1 MSKDTSKNINK
12 KGEKEG
18 TERNERDVFYLV
30 PPNVDEEETALRT
43 SNTSSETLRSPF
55 NTKSSSSSPSTLR
68 SPFNTKSSSSPSA
81 SRTSLSNTKSSSS
94 PSASRTSLSNTKSSS
109 SPSASQTS
117 LSNTKSSSSLS
128 ASRTSL
134 FNTKSSSNI
143 IKSKLAGLQ
152 VKILKIHLPKLM
164 ILDESQV
171 EATETLRS
179 LEKNLSNFDLKVE
192 NGILRADNMELQ
204 YKIDKLNKELE
215 ESKELNEMLIKI
227 NEEFGKENDRLYERI
242 DFYKNLRMPRSMKK
256 SSKPK
261 RKHQRNNDSED
272 SDDEIIDVDVEMDE
286 KDDEKD
292 DKDARLKTFFRE
304 VLDPYSF
311 TQQNAQLTR
320 RRNYDDTLQNFDVQP
335 LNDAPQWTCVE
346 PGNGNV
352 VYDSDI
358 GYESIYDDYM
368 YDDAETF

>member
-109 SPSASQTS
+109 
-117 LSNTKSSSSLS
+117 
-128 ASRTSL
+128 
-134 FNTKSSSNI
+134 NI

-179 LEKNLSNFDLKVE
+179 LEKNLSNFDLK
-192 NGILRADNMELQ
+192 
-204 YKIDKLNKELE
+204 
-215 ESKELNEMLIKI
+215 
-227 NEEFGKENDRLYERI
+227 EFRKENNRLYKRI
-242 DFYKNLRMPRSMKK
+242 DFYKNLQMPRSMKK

-272 SDDEIIDVDVEMDE
+272 SDDEIIDVDVKMNE
-286 KDDEKD
+286 KDEKD
-292 DKDARLKTFFRE
+292 DKDARVSNILTNEFMLIFTKFFITVNNLDGNEDHFENYACHLDYDQTFMSKTNVDIRKQLIPELMKSLKLNFNPT
-304 VLDPYSF
+304 Y
-311 TQQNAQLTR
+311 NKLTKWLMLLHKSR
-320 RRNYDDTLQNFDVQP
+320 
-335 LNDAPQWTCVE
+335 
-346 PGNGNV
+346 
-352 VYDSDI
+352 
-358 GYESIYDDYM
+358 
-368 YDDAETF
+368 